1 MNDTISP
8 ETHAPADTADVVIVG
23 AGAAGIAAA
32 RHLLGKRP
40 DLNVVVLE
48 ASSRVG
54 GRALSIRPEALAG
67 QAIDLGCGWFHGSHG
82 NEWLRIARDMGF
94 TIDETPAPWN
104 DPDRRYVVGDATAES
119 LARQAINSFFL
130 QLHQYDTASSDAAW
144 SDAVPAGSRWTSR
157 FEMIAS
163 MMNGSDMAHSSIA
176 DFQNY
181 EPGEGPDIR
190 TVDGY
195 GTVVAAYSAPLN
207 IHLETAVST
216 IDHNGAKCIAIT
228 TNRGVFKATAVIVTV
243 STMMLS
249 RETVRFDPPLA
260 SKIEAASNLPLGKV
274 NKLFLAGAPADLPRD
289 KNLLGTH
296 GRTGAV
302 TYQIR
307 PFGIG
312 AIEAYIGGQLAEDLE
327 RAGEQAAAAFA
338 IDELVAYFGSDL
350 RQKLS
355 FAAMSGWCGN
365 PWIGGA
371 YSYALPGQA
380 LQRDVLSEP
389 VDGRLFFA
397 GEACPPGKFS
407 TAHGAYESGVEAAEA
422 AMIRFS
428 R

>member
-8 ETHAPADTADVVIVG
+8 EKPAGADTADVVVVG

-32 RHLLGKRP
+32 RHLLRKRP
-40 DLNVVVLE
+40 DLSVAVLE

-54 GRALSIRPEALAG
+54 GRALSVRPDALAG
-67 QAIDLGCGWFHGSHG
+67 QSVDLGCGWFHGSRD
-82 NEWLRIARDMGF
+82 NEWLRIARAMGF

-104 DPDRRYVVGDATAES
+104 DPDRKYVVGDAAAEA
-119 LARQAINSFFL
+119 LARKAISSFYL
-130 QLHQYDTASSDAAW
+130 ELDQYDTASSDAAW
-144 SDAVPAGSRWTSR
+144 SDVVQAGSPWTSR
-157 FEMIAS
+157 FEMIAN

-181 EPGEGPDIR
+181 EPGDGPDIR

-195 GTVVAAYSAPLN
+195 GTIVAAYSAPLN

-216 IDHNGAKCIAIT
+216 IDHRGAKCIEIT
-228 TNRGVFKATAVIVTV
+228 TNRGVFKAATVIVTV
-243 STMMLS
+243 STTMLS

-274 NKLFLAGAPADLPRD
+274 NKLFLSGAPADLPRD

-296 GRTGAV
+296 GRPGSV

-307 PFGIG
+307 PFGAP
-312 AIEAYIGGQLAEDLE
+312 AIEAYFGGQLAEDLE
-327 RAGEQAAAAFA
+327 RAGEQAAATFA
-338 IDELVAYFGSDL
+338 IDELAAYFGSGL

-397 GEACPPGKFS
+397 GEACPPRKFS

-422 AMIRFS
+422 AMMRFS